1 MYRGLDVA
9 VVIPAFN
16 EERHIAQTVRTVP
29 DFVDRVIVVDDAS
42 RDATHRLARGVR
54 RRGLTVLRHERNRG
68 VGAAIATGYR
78 AALAAGSDAA
88 VVVAGDGQMDPDDM
102 PALLD
107 PIASGRA
114 DYVKGNRF
122 RHRAVWHV
130 MPFLRLLG
138 NIVLSLLTKLS
149 SGYLR
154 LFDSQCGY
162 TAISAG
168 ALARLDLGRLFP
180 RYGYPNDILARLRV
194 AGCRALDAP
203 VRPVYGRSWRS
214 GIRPWN
220 ALYPISWVLLR
231 SFLWRVGWTLRGL
244 CGRAYRCPDNL
255 LSPRQG

>member
-1 MYRGLDVA
+1 MYRGLEVA

-16 EERHIAQTVRTVP
+16 EERHVARTVRSVP
-29 DFVDRVIVVDDAS
+29 DWVDRVIVVDDAS
-42 RDATHRLARGVR
+42 RDLTYARARRER

-88 VVVAGDGQMDPDDM
+88 VVMAGDGQMDPADM
-102 PALLD
+102 PGLLD
-107 PIASGRA
+107 PLAEARA

-122 RHRAVWHV
+122 RDRAVWRA
-130 MPFLRLLG
+130 MPLLRLLG
-138 NIVLSLLTKLS
+138 NLVLSLLTKLS

-162 TAISAG
+162 TAISAR

-220 ALYPISWVLLR
+220 AVYPIAWVLVR
-231 SFLWRVGWTLRGL
+231 SFLWRIGWTLRGL

>member
-1 MYRGLDVA
+1 MYRGLEVA

-16 EERHIAQTVRTVP
+16 EERHIADTVRSVP
-29 DFVDRVIVVDDAS
+29 GFVDRIIVVDDAS
-42 RDATHRLARGVR
+42 RDATRRLALRSH
-54 RRGLTVLRHERNRG
+54 RRGLAVLRHQRNRG

-88 VVVAGDGQMDPDDM
+88 VVMAGDGQMDPADM

-107 PIASGRA
+107 PIAAGRA

-122 RHRAVWHV
+122 RHRAVWRV

-138 NIVLSLLTKLS
+138 NLVLSVLTKLS
-149 SGYLR
+149 SGYLG

-162 TAISAG
+162 TAISAR
-168 ALARLDLGRLFP
+168 ALLRLDLSRLFP

-203 VRPVYGRSWRS
+203 VRPIYGRSWRS

-220 ALYPISWVLLR
+220 AVYPIAWVLLR
-231 SFLWRVGWTLRGL
+231 SFLWRIGWTLRGL

-255 LSPRQG
+255 LSPREG